1 MYRIHKTLPW
11 AGAAC
16 LLAVTMACSSAPGS
30 PASPAP
36 VTGSDGE
43 LGPDGSTLKA
53 GAPTLVSPVGDA
65 RLTNRIPAMTITNT
79 QGNHAGG
86 AFSYEFQV
94 LNDGGSV
101 VGSTTIA
108 AGASNTTW
116 TYPSE
121 LEKDTPYRW
130 RARARMGSAFG
141 PWSSTARFITVKE
154 NRAELGPNGRAPYPA
169 WGAAVVN
176 QVAAQR
182 PDLLAR
188 SCQDHGGTWEFMD
201 LVVDTLRLQ
210 DTRWGYNWKRGIVG
224 DPSLDVINYNW
235 GSGPDEGARTV
246 YVFDIILS
254 HCGNPTPTFIDLTDP
269 NGAGAVWTSR
279 GRW

>member
-36 VTGSDGE
+36 VIGSDGG
-43 LGPDGSTLKA
+43 LGPDNSTLKA
-53 GAPTLVSPVGDA
+53 GAPGLVSPVGDV
-65 RLTNRIPAMTITNT
+65 RLTSRIPTMVINNAR
-79 QGNHAGG
+79 GNHAGG
-86 AFSYEFQV
+86 TFSYEFQV
-94 LNDGGSV
+94 LNASGGV
-101 VGSTTIA
+101 VSSTTIA
-108 AGASNTTW
+108 AGASTTTW
-116 TYPSE
+116 IYPTE
-121 LEKDTPYRW
+121 LDKDTTYQW
-130 RARARMGSAFG
+130 KARARMGSAFG
-141 PWSSTARFITVKE
+141 PWSATGRFITVKE
-154 NRAELGPNGRAPYPA
+154 NRADLGPNGRAPYPA

-188 SCQDHGGTWEFMD
+188 SCQEHGGTWEFMD
-201 LVVDTLRLQ
+201 AVIDALRLQ
-210 DTRWGYNWKRGIVG
+210 DTRWGYNWKRGVVG

-235 GSGPDEGARTV
+235 GSGPDEGARTN
-246 YVFDIILS
+246 YTFDIILG
-254 HCGNPTPTFIDLTDP
+254 HCGFPTPAFIDITDP
-269 NGAGAVWTSR
+269 NGAGSVWTSR

>member
-36 VTGSDGE
+36 VTGSDGD
-43 LGPDGSTLKA
+43 LGPGNSTLKA
-53 GAPTLVSPVGDA
+53 GAPGLVSPVGDV
-65 RLTNRIPAMTITNT
+65 RLTNRIPAMTITNAR
-79 QGNHAGG
+79 GNHAGG
-86 AFSYEFQV
+86 NFTYEFQV
-94 LNDGGSV
+94 LTDGGSV
-101 VGSTTIA
+101 VGSATVP
-108 AGASNTTW
+108 AGASTTTW
-116 TYPSE
+116 TYPTD

-130 RARARMGSAFG
+130 QARARMGAAFG
-141 PWSSTARFITVKE
+141 PWSSTGRFITVKE
-154 NRAELGPNGRAPYPA
+154 NRAELGPNGRAPYPS
-169 WGAAVVN
+169 WAASVIN

-182 PDLLAR
+182 PDLLGR

-201 LVVDTLRLQ
+201 LVIDTLRLQ

-235 GSGPDEGARTV
+235 GPGPDEGSRDV